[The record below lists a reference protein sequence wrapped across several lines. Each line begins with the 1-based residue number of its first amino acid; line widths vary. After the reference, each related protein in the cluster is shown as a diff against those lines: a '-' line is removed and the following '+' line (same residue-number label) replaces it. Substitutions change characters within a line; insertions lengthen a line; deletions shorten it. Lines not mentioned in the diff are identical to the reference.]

1 LTETTEVIYGSDKI
15 IHFALE
21 GLTRIRSTH
30 NVCVD
35 SQGISVIVTSPLIKK
50 AYNDLGKRGVRI
62 RIITEIIS
70 ENIHYCNVVMNFA
83 ELRHLDGIKGNFSI
97 SDVKEYTAIATVE
110 EAKPLEQLIYSNVKA
125 VAFQQEYFFET
136 LWNKAI
142 PAEQRIRDIQ
152 RGTVE
157 YKTHV
162 IEDPDEIIKEMRRK
176 NSQSK
181 LLCVCTTAN
190 GMKMSY
196 RYFLDI
202 YLQIMERQRSVK
214 NAGEIGNGG

>member
-1 LTETTEVIYGSDKI
+1 MK
-15 IHFALE
+15 
-21 GLTRIRSTH
+21 
-30 NVCVD
+30 
-35 SQGISVIVTSPLIKK
+35 
-50 AYNDLGKRGVRI
+50 
-62 RIITEIIS
+62 
-70 ENIHYCNVVMNFA
+70 FA

-157 YKTHV
+157 YKTPV
-162 IEDPDEIIKEMRRK
+162 IEDPEKLSRK
-176 NSQSK
+176 
-181 LLCVCTTAN
+181 
-190 GMKMSY
+190 
-196 RYFLDI
+196 
-202 YLQIMERQRSVK
+202 
-214 NAGEIGNGG
+214 